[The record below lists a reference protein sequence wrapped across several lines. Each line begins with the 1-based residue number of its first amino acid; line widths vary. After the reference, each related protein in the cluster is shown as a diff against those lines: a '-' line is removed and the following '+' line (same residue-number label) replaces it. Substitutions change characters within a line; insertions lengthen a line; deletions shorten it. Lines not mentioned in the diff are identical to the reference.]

1 MALSSPFI
9 CAKLVVVGV
18 NGAQNEKWDS
28 DTSRTFSV
36 VQRAMEES
44 LSQWRPSL
52 AFWSALHCDVSD
64 QHICPHLS
72 ETLPIVPAPM
82 LTSASANIILPL

>member
-18 NGAQNEKWDS
+18 DGAQNVKWDS
-28 DTSRTFSV
+28 DTSRSFSV
-36 VQRAMEES
+36 VQHAMGES
-44 LSQWRPSL
+44 LFHWRPSL
-52 AFWSALHCDVSD
+52 AFWSALRCDEND
-64 QHICPHLS
+64 QHVCPHLS

-82 LTSASANIILPL
+82 LTGASANTILPL

>member
-18 NGAQNEKWDS
+18 DGAQNVKWDS

-36 VQRAMEES
+36 VQHAMGES
-44 LSQWRPSL
+44 LFHWRPSL
-52 AFWSALHCDVSD
+52 AFWSALHCDEND
-64 QHICPHLS
+64 QH
-72 ETLPIVPAPM
+72 EQTLPRK
-82 LTSASANIILPL
+82 LPGMPWGATGHLLGFQRRA

>member
-9 CAKLVVVGV
+9 CAKLVVIGV
-18 NGAQNEKWDS
+18 NGAQNEKRDS

-36 VQRAMEES
+36 VQHAMGES
-44 LSQWRPSL
+44 LSHWRPSL
-52 AFWSALHCDVSD
+52 AFWSALRCDVND